1 MNKNIIPYLK
11 YTEFEDVYKP
21 NHFHTGH
28 DFFIFPK
35 NYSFYDSTKKNISYF
50 PNHISEYNQIIPEYD
65 INNISYIENKRS
77 FNNNILSETRELSPI
92 NNNNFLYTSKS
103 IYLDDIHYQKYMLN
117 LKNDNN
123 SNSNSKAK
131 KVINKKN
138 NSLNK
143 NQNAETYS
151 IIQIYEA
158 PPLELTPIE
167 ENEKE
172 ASNDKRR
179 KPKYY
184 RKKTIYTLENNF
196 ASKNKIDDKFINL
209 NYSILDSSQDN
220 ILLKSIKSNTSKTKK
235 RIFDNKEESNNKD
248 EEKETHKIEKSYFKY
263 ITKDKKEN
271 TEPSFIES
279 NSNNNYKKYIKK
291 EKENKIKLKEN
302 NFYNKYLSN
311 KSKED
316 KKEVVDKDK
325 DKEKGKDKYKNKD
338 KDKDKEK
345 EKEKEKD
352 KDKDK
357 EIVSK
362 SNYRNK
368 IKNESMDTKEK
379 EKEIFKKIENK
390 KYSYRSSRKY
400 SDNKNSKQSL
410 TIDKGEKGDKSQSNI
425 FEEEKKD
432 KLIKKEDNLN
442 KSKNN
447 GKNGK
452 EQKKIM
458 KNNIEIIKSKRLSE
472 DNKENFCK
480 NITFIND
487 EKIKKDDDN
496 IHNISNPNIERPKKY
511 FNFEKKDEKTIVKNL
526 LFEKNNI
533 YNKKEEEKKIE
544 KNYKFEKIDEKKLK
558 DKGRDIKTPQQNPDR
573 YSFKQLRIKENNK
586 NDITGAEIVKTNE
599 KEKTENKYKNEKKGK
614 TNVILNIEV
623 DKSQLSGN
631 KRTYLYSKIE
641 RDPVTEQ
648 NSAKVSKIS
657 DNMNK
662 NIKNNYTKK
671 YVYSFSVEKNA
682 ENIQSERSKIYTER
696 KKIDDTTNKQK
707 QSETNKTN
715 IEKDSKKICFNL
727 QSKNM
732 NNSAISSKIELD
744 KSENRNSNEKEMKKH
759 NLILDLDK
767 GSDKKSNGLAT
778 PNHRINNK
786 NEESKNNDISSFGT
800 TTRKFV
806 CNYNSDNNNNK
817 ENKKNNNEN
826 INNLKNN
833 NIKKENVNNS
843 KVKNLSKD
851 LKKENINNPKNNNN
865 NNNNQ
870 NKETKNENNLKTIIN
885 STHKNVYRN
894 NHNYIAIKSSGPR
907 KINNISQYRPMKT
920 EKAEKVNDSKKVNPD
935 INSSNYLPTEA
946 IPSANK
952 IEPKQNSNNNRAN
965 TRRLTNDTNVIN
977 VNNTSNSNTTT
988 NNNSNYQ
995 VLRATSVKSVDIKTQ
1010 NQNDAISK
1018 RKTIIGQINNHSM
1031 KMSYGLTTFKFPAD
1045 KKESETKIVNSN
1057 SNTNKNSNEVNLITN
1072 YINSKVALNNSGIIN
1087 INNNNTENK
1096 NNVNSF
1102 INIDRSR
1109 RDTKAKNNHSLYV
1122 SISSKK

>member
-28 DFFIFPK
+28 NFFIYPK
-35 NYSFYDSTKKNISYF
+35 NYNLYESTKKNISYF

-65 INNISYIENKRS
+65 TNNISYIESKRS
-77 FNNNILSETRELSPI
+77 FNNKMPSEARELSPV

-117 LKNDNN
+117 LKNESN
-123 SNSNSKAK
+123 SNSNSKVK

-138 NSLNK
+138 NSQTK
-143 NQNAETYS
+143 NQNSETYS

-167 ENEKE
+167 ENEKD
-172 ASNDKRR
+172 ASNEKRK

-184 RKKTIYTLENNF
+184 RKKTIYTLENNYP
-196 ASKNKIDDKFINL
+196 SKSKIDEKFINL
-209 NYSILDSSQDN
+209 NYSVLDSSQDN

-235 RIFDNKEESNNKD
+235 RIFDSKEEFNNKNN
-248 EEKETHKIEKSYFKY
+248 ESETHKIEKSYFKY
-263 ITKDKKEN
+263 ITKDKKEK
-271 TEPSFIES
+271 TEPSLIES
-279 NSNNNYKKYIKK
+279 NNNSNYKKYIKK

-302 NFYNKYLSN
+302 NYYNKYLSN
-311 KSKED
+311 KSKDD
-316 KKEVVDKDK
+316 KKELLDKDK
-325 DKEKGKDKYKNKD
+325 DKYKNKDKNKEKD

-345 EKEKEKD
+345 ENF
-352 KDKDK
+352 
-357 EIVSK
+357 SK

-379 EKEIFKKIENK
+379 EKDIFKKIENK

-400 SDNKNSKQSL
+400 SDNKNGKQSL
-410 TIDKGEKGDKSQSNI
+410 TIDKGEKVDKSKSSI
-425 FEEEKKD
+425 FEDDKKD
-432 KLIKKEDNLN
+432 KLFNNKDNLN
-442 KSKNN
+442 SSKIND
-447 GKNGK
+447 KNGK
-452 EQKKIM
+452 EQKKII
-458 KNNIEIIKSKRLSE
+458 KNNVEIIKGKRLSE
-472 DNKENFCK
+472 DNKENFSK
-480 NITFIND
+480 NITIISDDKNQRD
-487 EKIKKDDDN
+487 EDN
-496 IHNISNPNIERPKKY
+496 THNTSNPNIERPKKY

-526 LFEKNNI
+526 LFEKSNI
-533 YNKKEEEKKIE
+533 YNKKEEEKKGE
-544 KNYKFEKIDEKKLK
+544 KNKFEKIDEQKLK
-558 DKGRDIKTPQQNPDR
+558 DKGRDIKTPQQNANR
-573 YSFKQLRIKENNK
+573 YSFKQIRIKDNNIK
-586 NDITGAEIVKTNE
+586 DITGTEIAKTSE
-599 KEKTENKYKNEKKGK
+599 KEKTESKYKNEKKGK
-614 TNVILNIEV
+614 PNVILNIEV
-623 DKSQLSGN
+623 DKTQLSGN
-631 KRTYLYSKIE
+631 KRTYLYSKVE
-641 RDPVTEQ
+641 RDPVPEQ
-648 NSAKVSKIS
+648 NSAKISKIT

-682 ENIQSERSKIYTER
+682 DNNQNERTKNYTER
-696 KKIDDTTNKQK
+696 KKNDDKQK
-707 QSETNKTN
+707 QNEMNKTN
-715 IEKDSKKICFNL
+715 NEKESKKIGFNI
-727 QSKNM
+727 QAKNM
-732 NNSAISSKIELD
+732 NNSAISTKIELD
-744 KSENRNSNEKEMKKH
+744 KSENRSNENELKKN
-759 NLILDLDK
+759 NLILDMDK
-767 GSDKKSNGLAT
+767 NSDKKSNGLAT
-778 PNHRINNK
+778 PNHRSNNK
-786 NEESKNNDISSFGT
+786 NEESKNNDINSFGT

-806 CNYNSDNNNNK
+806 CNYNNDNNNK
-817 ENKKNNNEN
+817 DNKKNNNEN

-833 NIKKENVNNS
+833 NIKKDNVNNS

-865 NNNNQ
+865 Q
-870 NKETKNENNLKTIIN
+870 NKESKNENNLKTIIN

-920 EKAEKVNDSKKVNPD
+920 EKAEKTNDSKKVSTD
-935 INSSNYLPTEA
+935 INSSSYLPTEA
-946 IPSANK
+946 IPSSNK
-952 IEPKQNSNNNRAN
+952 IESKQNSNNNRAN
-965 TRRLTNDTNVIN
+965 TRRLTNDINNVN

-1010 NQNDAISK
+1010 NPNDAITK

-1045 KKESETKIVNSN
+1045 KKESETKIANSN
-1057 SNTNKNSNEVNLITN
+1057 NNKNSNEVNLITN
-1072 YINSKVALNNSGIIN
+1072 YINSKVSLNNSGLS
-1087 INNNNTENK
+1087 NNNMNAENK

-1109 RDTKAKNNHSLYV
+1109 RDAKAKNNHSLYV

>member
-50 PNHISEYNQIIPEYD
+50 PNHISEYNKIIPEYD

-316 KKEVVDKDK
+316 KKEVVEKDKDK
-325 DKEKGKDKYKNKD
+325 DKDKDKGKDKYKNKD

-352 KDKDK
+352 KVKEK

-368 IKNESMDTKEK
+368 IKNESMDTKER

-472 DNKENFCK
+472 DNKENFSK
-480 NITFIND
+480 NITIISD
-487 EKIKKDDDN
+487 DKIQKDDDN
-496 IHNISNPNIERPKKY
+496 THNISNPNIERPKKY

-526 LFEKNNI
+526 LFEKSNI
-533 YNKKEEEKKIE
+533 YSKKEEEKKIE
-544 KNYKFEKIDEKKLK
+544 KNYKFEKIDEQKLK
-558 DKGRDIKTPQQNPDR
+558 ERSRDIKTPQQNSNR
-573 YSFKQLRIKENNK
+573 YSFKQIRIKDNNTK
-586 NDITGAEIVKTNE
+586 DIAGTEIIKTNE
-599 KEKTENKYKNEKKGK
+599 KEKTENKCKNEKKGK

-631 KRTYLYSKIE
+631 KRTYLYSKVE
-641 RDPVTEQ
+641 RELAPEQ
-648 NSAKVSKIS
+648 NSAKISKIS

-662 NIKNNYTKK
+662 NIKNNYSKK
-671 YVYSFSVEKNA
+671 YVYSFSVEKNPD
-682 ENIQSERSKIYTER
+682 NIQSERPKIYTER

-707 QSETNKTN
+707 QNETNKTN
-715 IEKDSKKICFNL
+715 IEKDSKKIGFNL

-732 NNSAISSKIELD
+732 NNSAITSKIELD
-744 KSENRNSNEKEMKKH
+744 KSDNRNSNEKEMKKN
-759 NLILDLDK
+759 NLILELDK
-767 GSDKKSNGLAT
+767 SSDKKSNGLAT
-778 PNHRINNK
+778 PNHRSYIK
-786 NEESKNNDISSFGT
+786 NEESKNNDISSFGN

-806 CNYNSDNNNNK
+806 CNYINDNNNK
-817 ENKKNNNEN
+817 DNKKNNNES

-833 NIKKENVNNS
+833 NIKKDNVNNS
-843 KVKNLSKD
+843 KVKNQSKD
-851 LKKENINNPKNNNN
+851 LKKENINNPKN

-920 EKAEKVNDSKKVNPD
+920 EKTEKVNDSKKVGTD
-935 INSSNYLPTEA
+935 INSSNYLSTEA
-946 IPSANK
+946 IPSVNK

-965 TRRLTNDTNVIN
+965 TRRLTNDINNIN
-977 VNNTSNSNTTT
+977 VNNTSNSNTAT

-995 VLRATSVKSVDIKTQ
+995 VLRATSVKSVDIKAQ
-1010 NQNDAISK
+1010 NPNDAITK

-1031 KMSYGLTTFKFPAD
+1031 KMSYGLTTFKFPAE
-1045 KKESETKIVNSN
+1045 KKESENKIANSN
-1057 SNTNKNSNEVNLITN
+1057 SNKNTNEVNLITN
-1072 YINSKVALNNSGIIN
+1072 YINSKVALNNSGLSN
-1087 INNNNTENK
+1087 NNNNTENK

-1109 RDTKAKNNHSLYV
+1109 RDAKAKNNHSLYV

>member
-35 NYSFYDSTKKNISYF
+35 NYSYYESNKKNISYF

-65 INNISYIENKRS
+65 LNNVSYIESKRS
-77 FNNNILSETRELSPI
+77 FNNNNIFSETRELSPI

-103 IYLDDIHYQKYMLN
+103 IYLDDIHYQKYMHN

-138 NSLNK
+138 NSQSKYPNS
-143 NQNAETYS
+143 ETYS

-167 ENEKE
+167 ENEKDT
-172 ASNDKRR
+172 SNENRK

-184 RKKTIYTLENNF
+184 RKKTIYSLENNF
-196 ASKNKIDDKFINL
+196 ESKSKLDDKFINL

-220 ILLKSIKSNTSKTKK
+220 ILLKSIKSNASKTKK
-235 RIFDNKEESNNKD
+235 RIFDNKEEFSNKND
-248 EEKETHKIEKSYFKY
+248 EKETHKIEKSYFKY
-263 ITKDKKEN
+263 ITKDKKEK
-271 TEPSFIES
+271 TESSLIES
-279 NSNNNYKKYIKK
+279 SNNNYKKYIKK

-302 NFYNKYLSN
+302 NYYNKYLSN
-311 KSKED
+311 ISKED
-316 KKEVVDKDK
+316 KKEVLEKD
-325 DKEKGKDKYKNKD
+325 DKDKYKNKD
-338 KDKDKEK
+338 KEKNKEKEK

-352 KDKDK
+352 NDK
-357 EIVSK
+357 EKEILSK

-368 IKNESMDTKEK
+368 IKNESMDTKQREK
-379 EKEIFKKIENK
+379 DIFKKIENK

-410 TIDKGEKGDKSQSNI
+410 TIDKIEKGDKSQSNI
-425 FEEEKKD
+425 FEEERKD
-432 KLIKKEDNLN
+432 KLLKKDEILN
-442 KSKNN
+442 TTKIND
-447 GKNGK
+447 KNGK
-452 EQKKIM
+452 EQKKII

-472 DNKENFCK
+472 DNKENFSK
-480 NITFIND
+480 NITIISD
-487 EKIKKDDDN
+487 DKIQKEDDN
-496 IHNISNPNIERPKKY
+496 IHNTSNPNIERPKKY

-533 YNKKEEEKKIE
+533 YKKKEEEKKIE
-544 KNYKFEKIDEKKLK
+544 KNYKFEKVEEQKLK
-558 DKGRDIKTPQQNPDR
+558 DKGREIKTPQQNPNR
-573 YSFKQLRIKENNK
+573 YSFKQIRIKDNSTK
-586 NDITGAEIVKTNE
+586 DTTGAEISKTNE
-599 KEKTENKYKNEKKGK
+599 KEKEKTESKYKNEKKGK

-623 DKSQLSGN
+623 DKTQLSGN

-641 RDPVTEQ
+641 RDPVPEQ
-648 NSAKVSKIS
+648 NSAKNNKVSE
-657 DNMNK
+657 NMNK

-682 ENIQSERSKIYTER
+682 DNVQNERTKNYTER
-696 KKIDDTTNKQK
+696 KKIDDSTNKQK
-707 QSETNKTN
+707 QNDTNKTN
-715 IEKDSKKICFNL
+715 IEKDSKKININL
-727 QSKNM
+727 QAKNM
-732 NNSAISSKIELD
+732 NNSAISSRIELD
-744 KSENRNSNEKEMKKH
+744 KSENRNSNENETKKY
-759 NLILDLDK
+759 NLVLDMDK
-767 GSDKKSNGLAT
+767 NSDIKSNGLIT
-778 PNHRINNK
+778 PNHRSNIK
-786 NEESKNNDISSFGT
+786 NEESKNNDINSFGT

-806 CNYNSDNNNNK
+806 CNYNNDNNNK
-817 ENKKNNNEN
+817 DNKKTNNES

-843 KVKNLSKD
+843 KVKNQSKD
-851 LKKENINNPKNNNN
+851 LKKDNINNQKNTN

-870 NKETKNENNLKTIIN
+870 TKETKNDNNLKNIIN

-907 KINNISQYRPMKT
+907 KINNISQYKPMKT
-920 EKAEKVNDSKKVNPD
+920 EKTEKVTDNKKVSTD
-935 INSSNYLPTEA
+935 INSSSYLATEA

-952 IEPKQNSNNNRAN
+952 IEPKPSSNNNRAN
-965 TRRLTNDTNVIN
+965 TRRLTNDINNVN
-977 VNNTSNSNTTT
+977 LNNTSNPSTTT

-1031 KMSYGLTTFKFPAD
+1031 KMSYGLTTFKFPAE
-1045 KKESETKIVNSN
+1045 KKESETKIAN
-1057 SNTNKNSNEVNLITN
+1057 SNTNKNNNEANLITN
-1072 YINSKVALNNSGIIN
+1072 YINSKIALNNSGL
-1087 INNNNTENK
+1087 INNNNNLENK

-1109 RDTKAKNNHSLYV
+1109 RDAKAKNNHSLYV

>member
-28 DFFIFPK
+28 NFFIFPK
-35 NYSFYDSTKKNISYF
+35 NYSFYDSTKKNTSYY
-50 PNHISEYNQIIPEYD
+50 PNYISEYNQIIPEYD
-65 INNISYIENKRS
+65 ISNISYIESKRS

-117 LKNDNN
+117 LKNENNNN
-123 SNSNSKAK
+123 SNNKVK

-138 NSLNK
+138 NSQNK
-143 NQNAETYS
+143 NPNSETYS

-172 ASNDKRR
+172 ASNEKRR

-196 ASKNKIDDKFINL
+196 ASKSKIDDKFINL

-220 ILLKSIKSNTSKTKK
+220 ILLKSIKSTTSKTKK
-235 RIFDNKEESNNKD
+235 RIFDNKEESSNKND
-248 EEKETHKIEKSYFKY
+248 EKETHKIEKSYFKY
-263 ITKDKKEN
+263 ITKEKKEK
-271 TEPSFIES
+271 TEPSLIES
-279 NSNNNYKKYIKK
+279 SNNNNYKKYIKK

-316 KKEVVDKDK
+316 KKEVLDKDK
-325 DKEKGKDKYKNKD
+325 DKDKDKYKNKD
-338 KDKDKEK
+338 KEKDKEK

-352 KDKDK
+352 KEKDKDK

-368 IKNESMDTKEK
+368 IKNESMDTKER
-379 EKEIFKKIENK
+379 EKDIFKKIENK

-400 SDNKNSKQSL
+400 SENKNNVQSL
-410 TIDKGEKGDKSQSNI
+410 SIDKGGKGDKSQSNI

-442 KSKNN
+442 ISKIND
-447 GKNGK
+447 KNGK
-452 EQKKIM
+452 EQKKNN

-480 NITFIND
+480 NITIISD
-487 EKIKKDDDN
+487 DKIQKDDDN
-496 IHNISNPNIERPKKY
+496 THNISNPNIERPKKY

-526 LFEKNNI
+526 LFEKNHK
-533 YNKKEEEKKIE
+533 YNKKEEEKKVE
-544 KNYKFEKIDEKKLK
+544 KNYKFEKIDEQKLK
-558 DKGRDIKTPQQNPDR
+558 EKSRDIKTPQQNINR
-573 YSFKQLRIKENNK
+573 YSFKQIRIKDNNVK
-586 NDITGAEIVKTNE
+586 DIAGSEIVKTNE

-631 KRTYLYSKIE
+631 KRTYLYSKVE
-641 RDPVTEQ
+641 RDPVPEQ
-648 NSAKVSKIS
+648 NSAKISKVSE
-657 DNMNK
+657 NMNK

-671 YVYSFSVEKNA
+671 YVYSFSVVKNPD
-682 ENIQSERSKIYTER
+682 NIQSERPKNYTER

-707 QSETNKTN
+707 QNENNKTN
-715 IEKDSKKICFNL
+715 NEKDSKKIGFTL
-727 QSKNM
+727 QAKNM

-744 KSENRNSNEKEMKKH
+744 KSENRNTNENEIKKN
-759 NLILDLDK
+759 NLILDMDK
-767 GSDKKSNGLAT
+767 NNDKKSNGLTT
-778 PNHRINNK
+778 PNHRSNNK

-806 CNYNSDNNNNK
+806 CNYNNDNNNK

-851 LKKENINNPKNNNN
+851 LKKENINNPK

-920 EKAEKVNDSKKVNPD
+920 EKAEKDNDSKKVNTD
-935 INSSNYLPTEA
+935 INSSSYLPTEA
-946 IPSANK
+946 IPSTNK
-952 IEPKQNSNNNRAN
+952 IEQKQNSNNNRAN
-965 TRRLTNDTNVIN
+965 TRRLTNDINTAN

-1010 NQNDAISK
+1010 NPNDAITK

-1031 KMSYGLTTFKFPAD
+1031 KMSYGLTIFKFPAD
-1045 KKESETKIVNSN
+1045 KKESETKIAN

-1072 YINSKVALNNSGIIN
+1072 YINSKVALNNSGLSN
-1087 INNNNTENK
+1087 SNNNSENK

-1109 RDTKAKNNHSLYV
+1109 RDAKAKNNHSLYV